1 MQHFRWQWTKQSD
14 SKRPALLHHECHPFH
29 MAGATTKSLISLP
42 STGPPVYDPALVPS
56 SGSSIVQPST
66 SMQQATT
73 TLHPSDE
80 HPSLASL
87 KSLKSSMTS
96 RFEAPPLTGAA
107 ALEDIRL
114 EKERQRHRGRDSNQ
128 SLNHNT
134 INNPADAT
142 SAVSM
147 NPAASAKAA
156 LQGNSLDFGTSRPS
170 EAPIRITAPPT
181 LKDAANH
188 DNVPR
193 TMQLDIR
200 HPTSG
205 GLASSSDDKTSTID
219 LRVMESHTAQ
229 PTTATPRQNDVSI
242 EDVGAA
248 DQSPDDAHM
257 QTPLA
262 GQPSGSLSRSS
273 LSTSSSKK
281 HKCPYCETEFTR
293 HHNLKSHLLTHSQE
307 KPYEC
312 ATCQAKFRRLHDL
325 KRHTKLHTGERPHTC
340 SKCGRRFA
348 RGDALARH
356 NKGPGG
362 CANGRRGSFGDEDGD
377 GGDDSMEGVVYQ
389 DDHGSDSR
397 EEDEGNSRKRR
408 RSEPSTGERQ
418 DDLQAAQSTGAS
430 SYRISS
436 STYPGTAATAN
447 MTGNYPGN
455 STMLASPQDTSVYP
469 PPPNG
474 TSSYSSQYNNGPTSI
489 YGRGTIT
496 DSPRHLSPEA
506 DSSRFPMSEAASLRG
521 RSASL
526 TSHYQQQQQYRP
538 GSMGTPSIPLPSL
551 GNHSGPQL
559 PSLVGLASDSRN
571 NHFAASSPAGTK
583 SSLPPYTSLPPPDN
597 ASNSSGQR
605 SSSSSMREILRG
617 ANMPEHVEFMEY
629 VRSLEAKVSRLET
642 EVTLLREH
650 QPQHSTQASSSQLP
664 QPPAS
669 R

>member
-1 MQHFRWQWTKQSD
+1 MASAITD
-14 SKRPALLHHECHPFH
+14 SL
-29 MAGATTKSLISLP
+29 TTLP
-42 STGPPVYDPALVPS
+42 SNYQPAYDPALVSPS
-56 SGSSIVQPST
+56 VSAAVTLST
-66 SMQQATT
+66 SMQQAAITP
-73 TLHPSDE
+73 HQSNE
-80 HPSLASL
+80 QHSLASL

-96 RFEAPPLTGAA
+96 KFEAPPLTGAA

-114 EKERQRHRGRDSNQ
+114 EQERQRHKARDQNQ
-128 SLNHNT
+128 SPNCNTTHNSVGT
-134 INNPADAT
+134 T
-142 SAVSM
+142 SAISM

-156 LQGNSLDFGTSRPS
+156 LLGTSLDFGTSKPN
-170 EAPIRITAPPT
+170 EAPIPMPAPMA
-181 LKDAANH
+181 LKDAANN

-193 TMQLDIR
+193 TMQLNIPD
-200 HPTSG
+200 PSAG
-205 GLASSSDDKTSTID
+205 QAAPPDDKTSVNG
-219 LRVMESHTAQ
+219 LAVEAHLHTPQ
-229 PTTATPRQNDVSI
+229 PTTATIPRQNDGMI
-242 EDVGAA
+242 EDSATA
-248 DQSPDDAHM
+248 DQSPDEAQM
-257 QTPLA
+257 RTPIV
-262 GQPSGSLSRSS
+262 GQPSGALSRSS
-273 LSTSSSKK
+273 LSVSSSKK

-408 RSEPSTGERQ
+408 RSEPNASERRA
-418 DDLQAAQSTGAS
+418 DLQAPQGTGGN

-447 MTGNYPGN
+447 MTGNYSGN
-455 STMLASPQDTSVYP
+455 STMITSPPETSVYP

-474 TSSYSSQYNNGPTSI
+474 ASSYSSQYNGPQSV
-489 YGRGTIT
+489 YGRGHIT

-506 DSSRFPMSEAASLRG
+506 DASRFPMSEAASLRG

-526 TSHYQQQQQYRP
+526 TSHYQHQQQYRP
-538 GSMGTPSIPLPSL
+538 GSMGTPSLPLPSL
-551 GNHSGPQL
+551 SSHSGPQL
-559 PSLVGLASDSRN
+559 PSLLGLASESRN
-571 NHFAASSPAGTK
+571 NHFASSSPAGVN
-583 SSLPPYTSLPPPDN
+583 SSLPPYTSLPPVDN
-597 ASNSSGQR
+597 ASISSGQR
-605 SSSSSMREILRG
+605 SSSSSMREILKG

-642 EVTLLREH
+642 EVSLLREH
-650 QPQHSTQASSSQLP
+650 QPQHSTQGLPSQLP
-664 QPPAS
+664 QPPAP